1 MTFRSEENPGSGPG
15 ASIIFLSEPEG
26 LVVEEQP
33 KRWVSKTGDYVLVS
47 NPYFEKD
54 MQRTKL
60 AGDFV
65 GSFLT
70 QRKSVP
76 TNPFEESHHA
86 LSIASASVGLV
97 GY

>member
-1 MTFRSEENPGSGPG
+1 MTFPNAENRGVDQ
-15 ASIIFLSEPEG
+15 
-26 LVVEEQP
+26 VVAPILE
-33 KRWVSKTGDYVLVS
+33 RTGGHCCLAAEAVGQQNSRYVLVW
-47 NPYFEKD
+47 NPGFD
-54 MQRTKL
+54 NDIQRTRL

-65 GSFLT
+65 GSFLM